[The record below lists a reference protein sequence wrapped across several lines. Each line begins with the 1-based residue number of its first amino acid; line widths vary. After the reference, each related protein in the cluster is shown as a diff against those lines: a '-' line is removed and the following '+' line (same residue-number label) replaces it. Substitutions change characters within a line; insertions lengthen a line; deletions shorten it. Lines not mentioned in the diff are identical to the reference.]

1 MTYYVR
7 IKKRSVGGWGGA
19 GAGVAAMSRRGH
31 LPEVLGSEAASLSPS
46 CWGPRLLLLSPSAL
60 TRPPGSCGRPAA
72 LLSRAE
78 PHPPQ
83 TPALAAPEPETA
95 RRARH

>member
-1 MTYYVR
+1 MTYYVH
-7 IKKRSVGGWGGA
+7 IKKRSVGSWGGA

-31 LPEVLGSEAASLSPS
+31 SPEVLGSEAAS
-46 CWGPRLLLLSPSAL
+46 LSPSAL

-72 LLSRAE
+72 LLSWAE
-78 PHPPQ
+78 PHPPEI
-83 TPALAAPEPETA
+83 PALAAPEPETA